1 MKEASYKTRWTML
14 LIAYL
19 GLISCFIPY
28 VGYSTQVAAIMED
41 VGINYTQAGLLASVT
56 ALVGGIILPFTGG
69 IVEKWGAKKI
79 IIIGLIISAVSQ
91 VIFAYMPDY
100 SSLVFSRALAGL
112 GVGLLFVGPY
122 TMAIK
127 WFEDVGNN
135 GVALGV
141 MFTSDGIGTAFA
153 LYLFAIILSVMGWR
167 TGSALGGIF
176 LVIVLLLTIF
186 ILKEP
191 PSFEKQKVNRSDTKL
206 SFKEYVGVLKN
217 RNVIVA
223 IAFFVG
229 EWGLYAVMAYWVPTL
244 LIEDAGWSE
253 SLAGFLTSLYVLIG
267 VVPSIIFG
275 LISDRMGKRK
285 IFVVI
290 AGLWMTINV
299 GLLTLAIYNG
309 AYGLAAFIMP
319 LIGIGVYTGM
329 PVALALASESVD
341 SKLVGIV
348 NGFVLG
354 IGFLVG
360 GFTYPSIMGYI
371 KDTTGAYT
379 TGFVG
384 LIIATLILTFLLA
397 LIGKD
402 TNKTEVQQDESVVS

>member
-1 MKEASYKTRWTML
+1 MKQVSMGRRWTML
-14 LIAYL
+14 FIAYL
-19 GLISCFIPY
+19 ALISCFIPY
-28 VGYSTQVAAIMED
+28 VGYSTQVTAIMED

-56 ALVGGIILPFTGG
+56 ALIGGVILPFVGGI
-69 IVEKWGAKKI
+69 VDRWGAKNI
-79 IIIGLIISAVSQ
+79 IIVGLIISAISQ
-91 VIFAYMPDY
+91 LIFAYMPDF
-100 SSLVFSRALAGL
+100 SSLMLSRALAGL

-127 WFEDVGNN
+127 WFEEVGNN

-153 LYLFAIILSVMGWR
+153 LYLFAIILAAMGWR
-167 TGSALGGIF
+167 GGSAFGGVF
-176 LVIVLLLTIF
+176 LIIVLILTIF
-186 ILKEP
+186 VLKEP
-191 PSFEKQKVNRSDTKL
+191 PSFMKEKNNTNRVKL
-206 SFKEYVGVLKN
+206 TVADHISVLKN

-229 EWGLYAVMAYWVPTL
+229 EWGLYAVMAYWVPTI

-253 SLAGFLTSLYVLIG
+253 SLAGFLTSLYVLVGII
-267 VVPSIIFG
+267 PAIIFG
-275 LISDRMGKRK
+275 FMSDRLGKRK
-285 IFVVI
+285 IFIVI

-299 GLLTLAIYNG
+299 TLLAIAIANG

-329 PVALALASESVD
+329 PVALAQAAESVD
-341 SKLVGIV
+341 SNRIGVV
-348 NGFVLG
+348 NGIVLG

-360 GFTYPSIMGYI
+360 GFAYPSLMGYI

-379 TGFVG
+379 TGFIG
-384 LIIATLILTFLLA
+384 LIIATFALNFLVS

-402 TNKTEVQQDESVVS
+402 VNKKNDSEHINKVV

>member
-1 MKEASYKTRWTML
+1 MGKRWTML
-14 LIAYL
+14 FIAYL
-19 GLISCFIPY
+19 ALVSCFIPY
-28 VGYSTQVAAIMED
+28 VGYSTQVTAIMDEVD
-41 VGINYTQAGLLASVT
+41 INYTQAGLLASVT
-56 ALVGGIILPFTGG
+56 ALIGGIILPFVGG
-69 IVEKWGAKKI
+69 IVDRWGAKKI
-79 IIIGLIISAVSQ
+79 IIVGLIISAISQ
-91 VIFAYMPDY
+91 LVFAFMPEFT
-100 SSLVFSRALAGL
+100 SLVFSRALAGL

-153 LYLFAIILSVMGWR
+153 LYLFAIILSLMGWR
-167 TGSALGGIF
+167 TGSAIGGIF

-186 ILKEP
+186 VLKEP
-191 PSFEKQKVNRSDTKL
+191 PSFVEEKKNANQEKL
-206 SFKEYVGVLKN
+206 KFTDYIKVLKN

-229 EWGLYAVMAYWVPTL
+229 EWGLYAVMAYWVPTI

-267 VVPSIIFG
+267 VVPAIIFG
-275 LISDRMGKRK
+275 FISDRMGKRK
-285 IFVVI
+285 MFIVI
-290 AGLWMTINV
+290 AGLWMTLNV
-299 GLLTLAIYNG
+299 ILLAIAIYNG

-329 PVALALASESVD
+329 PVALAQAAESVD
-341 SKLVGIV
+341 SNRIGVVNGIV
-348 NGFVLG
+348 LG
-354 IGFLVG
+354 VGFLVG
-360 GFTYPSIMGYI
+360 GFAYPSLMGYI
-371 KDTTGAYT
+371 KDTTGEYT
-379 TGFVG
+379 TGFLG
-384 LIIATLILTFLLA
+384 LIAATFVLTFLVP

-402 TNKTEVQQDESVVS
+402 VKKKNGVENISDESLAN